1 MFKAILL
8 VGCGG
13 FLGSVLR
20 YLSAYALE
28 AYLHSS
34 FPFGTFL
41 VNVAGSL
48 IIGII
53 YGLAL
58 KNLVSPEIRLLAA
71 TGFCGGLTTF
81 STFSYEILTLLQD
94 DQLFYSLLYGVG
106 SLLAGFFAAW
116 AGYSIIKLI

>member
-1 MFKAILL
+1 MFKVILL

-20 YLSAYALE
+20 YLSAHALE
-28 AYLHSS
+28 AHLHSS

-41 VNVAGSL
+41 VNIAGSL

-53 YGLAL
+53 YGLTL

-94 DQLFYSLLYGVG
+94 DQLLYSLLYAVG
-106 SLLAGFFAAW
+106 SLIAGFFAAW

>member
-13 FLGSVLR
+13 FVGSVLR
-20 YLSAYALE
+20 FLSARTLE
-28 AYLHSS
+28 AHLHSS

-41 VNVAGSL
+41 VNITGSL
-48 IIGII
+48 IIGLI
-53 YGLAL
+53 YGLTL
-58 KNLVSPEIRLLAA
+58 KNLVSPEIRLLVA

-94 DQLFYSLLYGVG
+94 DQLFYSLLYIAG
-106 SLLAGFFAAW
+106 SLAAGFFAAW
-116 AGYSIIKLI
+116 VGYSIIKLI